1 MEETEVVRSFME
13 GRDVQQKLA
22 AKRKRVRSGDPD
34 NEDPQD
40 VLDVEHVTKKMS
52 VSEMDALNRKGD
64 RVALLDAGSQYG
76 KVHCAEGGS
85 VCLSVPRSH
94 LCRS

>member
-1 MEETEVVRSFME
+1 MEEAEVVRSFME

-34 NEDPQD
+34 GDLQD
-40 VLDVEHVTKKMS
+40 VLDSEHVTKKMS
-52 VSEMDALNRKGD
+52 VSDMDLTDRKRD

-76 KVHCAEGGS
+76 KVNYAEGVS
-85 VCLSVPRSH
+85 LCQCPTM
-94 LCRS
+94 CRS